1 MHPSPSD
8 FPFDPLVEI
17 LRQQFQLDQFRGF
30 QRQVIDRSIAGG
42 HSLVIMPTGGGKSLC
57 FQIPAVYFSQ
67 EPHPAIARDEKWE
80 MPQESVG
87 ETPREPL
94 QRAST
99 RKPLTVVLSPLV
111 ALMKDQVDALQARGL
126 DATTINSLVSRED
139 RERRYQGIADGKY
152 SLLYVT
158 PERFRKEAFLAAL
171 KRRHIPL
178 LAIDEAHCI
187 SEWGHD
193 FRPDYSRVA
202 EIRETLGNPTTI
214 ALTATATADVQK
226 DILRQLNLPR
236 FGPGLDACRI
246 FHAGIERPNLRL
258 HVEEVWGEDDKLSK
272 VLEILKRWPNQSGI
286 IYFTLIRS
294 LDAMSEQLRRAG
306 IEHVCYHG
314 DLTRSRRTWVQ
325 DQFMSSGSPLVL
337 ATNAF
342 GMGIDKEDIRF
353 VVHAEVPGSMESY
366 YQEIGRAGRDG
377 FDSECCLLYDQNDLT
392 TQMQFV
398 VWSNPDAEYYQTLYD
413 LLVRERESIQA
424 FGLEW
429 LRGRISNPK
438 AGDRRL
444 ETALAMLE
452 RFEAISSATNEETM
466 HVTGPLPA
474 SLADP
479 KIRKAKLLRDQ
490 KSLLAI
496 VEYSK
501 SNDYRQYIENYFQ
514 LAESDAV

>member
-1 MHPSPSD
+1 MSQYPID
-8 FPFDPLVEI
+8 FPCDSVEEI
-17 LRQQFQLDQFRGF
+17 LRQQFHLERFRGF

-57 FQIPAVYFSQ
+57 FQIPAIFFSHEAEQ
-67 EPHPAIARDEKWE
+67 AISRDCEGE
-80 MPQESVG
+80 SRHEAPQ
-87 ETPREPL
+87 P
-94 QRAST
+94 AST
-99 RKPLTVVLSPLV
+99 PIPLTVVLSPLV

-139 RERRYQGIADGKY
+139 RERRYQGIADGRY

-158 PERFRKEAFLAAL
+158 PERFRKEAFLAAME
-171 KRRHIPL
+171 KRHVPL

-187 SEWGHD
+187 SEWRHD
-193 FRPDYSRVA
+193 IPTDYSRLA
-202 EIRETLGNPTTI
+202 EIRETHRNPTTI
-214 ALTATATADVQK
+214 ALTATATAYVQK

-236 FGPGLDACRI
+236 FGNGLDACQI

-258 HVEEVWGEDDKLSK
+258 HVEEVWGDDDKLSHLFA
-272 VLEILKRWPNQSGI
+272 VLNRWPNQSGI
-286 IYFTLIRS
+286 IYFTLIRT
-294 LDAMSEQLRRAG
+294 LEAMSEQLRRAG

-314 DLTRSRRTWVQ
+314 DLTRTQRTWVQ
-325 DQFMSSGSPLVL
+325 DNFMSGDCPLVL

-377 FDSECCLLYDQNDLT
+377 LDSECCLLYDQNDLT

-413 LLVRERESIQA
+413 LLVREQESIQA

-452 RFEAISSATNEETM
+452 RFEAISTATDEKKM
-466 HVTGPLPA
+466 RVTGPLPV

-479 KIRKAKLLRDQ
+479 STRKAKLLRDQ

-496 VEYSK
+496 VEYARSD
-501 SNDYRQYIENYFQ
+501 DYRKYIEHYFR
-514 LAESDAV
+514 LADSDAT

>member
-1 MHPSPSD
+1 MNQSPSD
-8 FPFDPLVEI
+8 FPSDSVEEI
-17 LRQQFQLDQFRGF
+17 LRRQFHLDQFRGF

-57 FQIPAVYFSQ
+57 FQIPAVFFSREAEQ
-67 EPHPAIARDEKWE
+67 VISHEDAWVARPEAPQPASA
-80 MPQESVG
+80 P
-87 ETPREPL
+87 
-94 QRAST
+94 
-99 RKPLTVVLSPLV
+99 KPLTVVLSPLV
-111 ALMKDQVDALQARGL
+111 ALMKDQVDALRARGL
-126 DATTINSLVSRED
+126 NATTINSLVSRED
-139 RERRYQGIADGKY
+139 RERRYQGIADGRY

-171 KRRHIPL
+171 QKRHVPL

-187 SEWGHD
+187 REWGHD

-236 FGPGLDACRI
+236 FGTGFDACQI

-258 HVEEVWGEDDKLSK
+258 HVEEVWGDDDKLSH
-272 VLEILKRWPNQSGI
+272 LFAILKRWPNQSGI
-286 IYFTLIRS
+286 IYFTLIRT
-294 LDAMSEQLRRAG
+294 LEAMSEHLRRAG
-306 IEHVCYHG
+306 IDHVCYHG
-314 DLTRSRRTWVQ
+314 DLTRARRSWVQ
-325 DQFMSSGSPLVL
+325 DHFMSGDCPLVL

-377 FDSECCLLYDQNDLT
+377 LDSECRLLYDQNDLS

-413 LLVRERESIQA
+413 LLVREQESIQA

-452 RFEAISSATNEETM
+452 RFEAISTATDEGTM
-466 HVTGPLPA
+466 RVIGPLPA

-479 KIRKAKLLRDQ
+479 GTRKSKLLRDQ

-496 VEYSK
+496 VEYAK
-501 SNDYRQYIENYFQ
+501 SNDYRQYIENYFR
-514 LAESDAV
+514 LAESDAT

>member
-1 MHPSPSD
+1 MSQYPID
-8 FPFDPLVEI
+8 FPCDSVEEI
-17 LRQQFQLDQFRGF
+17 LRQQFHLERFRGF

-57 FQIPAVYFSQ
+57 FQIPAIFFSHEAEQ
-67 EPHPAIARDEKWE
+67 AISRECEGESRHEAPQPASI
-80 MPQESVG
+80 P
-87 ETPREPL
+87 
-94 QRAST
+94 
-99 RKPLTVVLSPLV
+99 KPLTVVLSPLV

-139 RERRYQGIADGKY
+139 RERRYQEIADGRY

-158 PERFRKEAFLAAL
+158 PERFRKEAFLAAME
-171 KRRHIPL
+171 KRHVPL

-236 FGPGLDACRI
+236 FGTGLDACQI

-258 HVEEVWGEDDKLSK
+258 HVEEVWGDDDKLSHLFA
-272 VLEILKRWPNQSGI
+272 VLNRWPNQSGI
-286 IYFTLIRS
+286 IYFTLIRT
-294 LDAMSEQLRRAG
+294 LEAMSEQLRRAG

-314 DLTRSRRTWVQ
+314 DLTRTQRTWVQ
-325 DQFMSSGSPLVL
+325 DNFMSGDCPLVL

-377 FDSECCLLYDQNDLT
+377 LDSECCLLYDQNDLT

-413 LLVRERESIQA
+413 LLVREQESIQA

-452 RFEAISSATNEETM
+452 RFEAISTATDEKKM
-466 HVTGPLPA
+466 RVTGPLPV

-479 KIRKAKLLRDQ
+479 STRKAKLLRDQ

-496 VEYSK
+496 VEYARSD
-501 SNDYRQYIENYFQ
+501 DYRKYIEHYFR
-514 LAESDAV
+514 LADSDAT